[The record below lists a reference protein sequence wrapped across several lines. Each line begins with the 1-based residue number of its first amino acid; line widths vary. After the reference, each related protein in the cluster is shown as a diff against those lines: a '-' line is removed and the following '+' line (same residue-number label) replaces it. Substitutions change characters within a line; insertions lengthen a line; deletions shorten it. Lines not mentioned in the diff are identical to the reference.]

1 MIMTFDTHEEKRSV
15 IAAAIHPQD
24 FTGRPQEVFE
34 RTNPC
39 YYKLI
44 KYFEE
49 LTGEALILNTSLNLH
64 GEPVVCSP
72 EDALRVFD
80 VSGLQH
86 LAIENVLLSKV

>member
-1 MIMTFDTHEEKRSV
+1 M
-15 IAAAIHPQD
+15 IAAAIHPSR
-24 FTGRPQEVFE
+24 FYRAASQEVE
-34 RTNPC
+34 RTNPS

-64 GEPVVCSP
+64 GEPVVCSS

-86 LAIENVLLSKV
+86 LAIENVLLSESLNSVSELKD

>member
-1 MIMTFDTHEEKRSV
+1 V

-34 RTNPC
+34 HTNPS